1 MCYLLSITSIVL
13 LQSNNYYDD
22 RIDFSLLIISLN
34 NLLSEIQISSHPSHT
49 IFPIYKGSFPHKL
62 RNILIKK
69 RFK

>member
-34 NLLSEIQISSHPSHT
+34 NLLSEIQISSHPSHQ
-49 IFPIYKGSFPHKL
+49 FFQY
-62 RNILIKK
+62 IKEV
-69 RFK
+69 FHTS

>member
-1 MCYLLSITSIVL
+1 MYLLSITSIVL

-34 NLLSEIQISSHPSHT
+34 NLLSEIQISSQPSHT
-49 IFPIYKGSFPHKL
+49 FFPIYKGSFPHKL

-69 RFK
+69 IFK